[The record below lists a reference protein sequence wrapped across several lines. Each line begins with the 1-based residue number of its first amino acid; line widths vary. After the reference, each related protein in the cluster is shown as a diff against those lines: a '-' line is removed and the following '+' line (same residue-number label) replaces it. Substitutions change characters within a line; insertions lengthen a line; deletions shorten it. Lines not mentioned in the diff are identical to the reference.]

1 MRLTTYTDYTLRLLI
16 YLTLKYK
23 SGEKTTIQEVA
34 DSYAISRNHLMK
46 IVHELSRHGIIETSR
61 GRAGGLWLA
70 RTPAH
75 ITVGEVVRLVEPD
88 MNIVQCHE
96 AGQEQTCA
104 AWRACNLTRGF
115 RRALDAFLRE
125 LDAITMEDAV
135 TVPRFAASV
144 LGLDGEGRKVIPL
157 VSMPR
162 QRKPGPMKALA
173 PVPEKAGGRPR
184 RAVARSAAVPRKRG
198 QGPV

>member
-1 MRLTTYTDYTLRLLI
+1 MRLTTYTDYTLRVLI

-23 SGEKTTIQEVA
+23 SGEKATIQEIA

-46 IVHELSRHGIIETSR
+46 IVHELSQHGIIETSR

-88 MNIVQCHE
+88 MAIVQCHE

-125 LDAITMEDAV
+125 LDDITMEDAV

-144 LGLDGEGRKVIPL
+144 LGLGVDGRKVVPLAPIPY
-157 VSMPR
+157 
-162 QRKPGPMKALA
+162 QRKEVA
-173 PVPEKAGGRPR
+173 EKVAAR
-184 RAVARSAAVPRKRG
+184 RAPEAKVVGTKRSAKARG
-198 QGPV
+198 AGAD

>member
-1 MRLTTYTDYTLRLLI
+1 MRLTTYTDYTLRVLI

-23 SGEKTTIQEVA
+23 SGEKTTIQEIA
-34 DSYAISRNHLMK
+34 DSYEISRNHLMK
-46 IVHELSRHGIIETSR
+46 IVHELSQHGIIETSR

-70 RTPAH
+70 RAPAH

-88 MNIVQCHE
+88 MAIVQCHE
-96 AGQEQTCA
+96 VGQEQTCA

-135 TVPRFAASV
+135 TVPRFAATV
-144 LGLDGEGRKVIPL
+144 LGLGADGRKVVPLAVIPYE
-157 VSMPR
+157 
-162 QRKPGPMKALA
+162 RKAPAGKAVA
-173 PVPEKAGGRPR
+173 AR
-184 RAVARSAAVPRKRG
+184 RAPDAKVVARKRSARARG
-198 QGPV
+198 AGAD